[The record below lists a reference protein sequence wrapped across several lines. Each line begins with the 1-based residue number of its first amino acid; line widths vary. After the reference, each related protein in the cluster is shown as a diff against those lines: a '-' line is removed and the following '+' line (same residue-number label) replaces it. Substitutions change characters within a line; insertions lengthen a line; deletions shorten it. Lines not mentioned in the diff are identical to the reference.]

1 MDVLQ
6 YFRLNEQPF
15 RIGPDPRFLYL
26 SDQVKEAI
34 AKCEYMARERIGPIY
49 IYGPIGAGKT
59 SILRRLYE
67 RLGQEEKY
75 NVALLISPN
84 VKTSN
89 AFLRM
94 IMEAYNVK
102 TERSYDQSLKNFEE
116 FLAKE
121 YKTGRIPLLLVD
133 EAQNLTRDVL
143 KLIHYLLNFET
154 ATTKLLQIVLVGQE
168 ELAARIVRY
177 QELASRMFP
186 IAISAMSPEELEEMI
201 RFRWMVAGGKEVPFI
216 TSDGKNVYKTLYAYT
231 KGLPRETVKVC
242 DELLRDLLVKN
253 KKVATAAEVE
263 QIAKELNL
271 RL

>member
-1 MDVLQ
+1 
-6 YFRLNEQPF
+6 
-15 RIGPDPRFLYL
+15 
-26 SDQVKEAI
+26 
-34 AKCEYMARERIGPIY
+34 
-49 IYGPIGAGKT
+49 
-59 SILRRLYE
+59 
-67 RLGQEEKY
+67 
-75 NVALLISPN
+75 
-84 VKTSN
+84 
-89 AFLRM
+89 M
-94 IMEAYNVK
+94 IMEAYDVK
-102 TERSYDQSLKNFEE
+102 TERSYDQSLKNFEG

-186 IAISAMSPEELEEMI
+186 IAISAMSPKELEEMI
-201 RFRWMVAGGKEVPFI
+201 RFRWMVAGGKEIPF
-216 TSDGKNVYKTLYAYT
+216 TGDGKNVYKTLYAYT

>member
-59 SILRRLYE
+59 SVLRRLYE
-67 RLGQEEKY
+67 RLSQDEKY
-75 NVALLISPN
+75 NLALLISPN
-84 VKTSN
+84 VKSSN

-94 IMEAYNVK
+94 IMESYNVK

-116 FLAKE
+116 FLVKE
-121 YKTGRIPLLLVD
+121 YKSNRIPLLLVD

-177 QELASRMFP
+177 RELASRMFP
-186 IAISAMSPEELEEMI
+186 IAISAMSPEELEQMI
-201 RFRWMVAGGKEVPFI
+201 RFRWMVAGGKEVPFASNSKEI
-216 TSDGKNVYKTLYAYT
+216 YKTLYAYT
-231 KGLPRETVKVC
+231 KGLPRDTVKVC
-242 DELLRDLLVKN
+242 DEVLRYLLVNN
-253 KKVATAAEVE
+253 KKQATVAEVE

-271 RL
+271 RV

>member
-1 MDVLQ
+1 M
-6 YFRLNEQPF
+6 
-15 RIGPDPRFLYL
+15 YL

-67 RLGQEEKY
+67 RLSQEEKY

-121 YKTGRIPLLLVD
+121 YKTERIPLLLVD

-168 ELAARIVRY
+168 RSEEHTSEL
-177 QELASRMFP
+177 QSRQYLVCRLL
-186 IAISAMSPEELEEMI
+186 LE
-201 RFRWMVAGGKEVPFI
+201 K
-216 TSDGKNVYKTLYAYT
+216 KK
-231 KGLPRETVKVC
+231 
-242 DELLRDLLVKN
+242 KN
-253 KKVATAAEVE
+253 KIT
-263 QIAKELNL
+263 
-271 RL
+271 

>member
-6 YFRLNEQPF
+6 YFQLNEQPF
-15 RIGPDPRFLYL
+15 RIGPDPRFLFL

-59 SILRRLYE
+59 SLLSFFYK
-67 RLGQEEKY
+67 GPSTTEKY
-75 NVALLISPN
+75 NLALLISPN
-84 VKTSN
+84 VKSSN

-94 IMEAYNVK
+94 IMESFSVK

-121 YKTGRIPLLLVD
+121 YKAGRIPLLLVD

-177 QELASRMFP
+177 RELASRMFP
-186 IAISAMSPEELEEMI
+186 IAISAMSPEELEQMI
-201 RFRWMVAGGKEVPFI
+201 RFRWMVAGGKDIPFALERREI
-216 TSDGKNVYKTLYAYT
+216 FKTLYAYT
-231 KGLPRETVKVC
+231 KGLPRDTVKVC

-253 KKVATAAEVE
+253 KKQATASEVE